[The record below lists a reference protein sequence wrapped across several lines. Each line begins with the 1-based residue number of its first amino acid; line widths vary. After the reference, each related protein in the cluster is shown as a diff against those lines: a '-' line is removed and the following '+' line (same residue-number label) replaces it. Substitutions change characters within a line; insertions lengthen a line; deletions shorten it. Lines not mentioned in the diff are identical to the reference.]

1 MTHIPD
7 LAPCTYFDQPNRQ
20 LSRRLIAV
28 GWLHRFEPYTHG
40 SISPGQRVKLGELLM
55 DPWNPFDF
63 LGSHRCEC
71 GRSRAGY
78 NNLFIPSPRGVY
90 ASPELI
96 DHYIDLHTY
105 RPPDEFLEALEA
117 CPPMCSAE
125 YLAQLELGLEAF
137 FPNLNRADQ
146 FKREVRAAV
155 EAGESMEHALERLM
169 ARYYGP
175 RKPRSH

>member
-7 LAPCTYFDQPNRQ
+7 LAPCTYFDKPNRP
-20 LSRRLIAV
+20 LSTRLIAV
-28 GWLHRFEPYTHG
+28 GWLHRFEPYTPG
-40 SISPGQRVKLGELLM
+40 SIPPAQRAKLDELLM
-55 DPWNPFDF
+55 DPWNPFNY
-63 LGSHRCEC
+63 LGSHLCEC
-71 GRSRAGY
+71 GRSPEGY

-125 YLAQLELGLEAF
+125 YLAQLELGLQAF
-137 FPNLNRADQ
+137 FPHLNREDQ

-155 EAGESMEHALERLM
+155 EAGESMEEAIGRLITE
-169 ARYYGP
+169 YDGP
-175 RKPRSH
+175 RKRSSD